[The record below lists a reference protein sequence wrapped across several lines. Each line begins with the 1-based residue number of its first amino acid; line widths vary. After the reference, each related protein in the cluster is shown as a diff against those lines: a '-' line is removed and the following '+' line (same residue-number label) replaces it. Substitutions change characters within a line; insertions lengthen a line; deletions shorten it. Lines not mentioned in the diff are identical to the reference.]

1 MSNKINW
8 DDGSFEFID
17 ENALKKLNTKKYN
30 THSACPFMNCK
41 FCMEKNCSIY
51 RGRAAEVSQ
60 LLFDK
65 YFDEDTD
72 DIAFVVSTLEK
83 LPDDLKTELGLS
95 DGKFSTCVAV
105 HLLQKLDE
113 ETMIDA
119 PDELIQKAIKI
130 FLK

>member
-17 ENALKKLNTKKYN
+17 EDALKKLNTKKY
-30 THSACPFMNCK
+30 THSTLPFANCK
-41 FCMEKNCSIY
+41 FCTERNCSIY
-51 RGRAAEVSQ
+51 RDRAAEVSQ
-60 LLFDK
+60 LLFDR

-72 DIAFVVSTLEK
+72 DVTFVLATLEK
-83 LPDDLKTELGLS
+83 LPNDLKTELGLM

-105 HLLQKLDE
+105 HLLQKIDE

-119 PDELIQKAIKI
+119 SDDLIQNAIKI
-130 FLK
+130 LLQ